1 MFLIARKTKYF
12 ILIILFSGTVF
23 IWSVIFIQT
32 PNNILEV
39 YFFDVGQGDSIF
51 IETPNKKQILIDGG
65 PDKTVLEKLNQAMP
79 FYDQTIDLIIL
90 THPDADH
97 LTGLIEVLEYYQIG
111 HILTSGF
118 QKDTAGYQEWQR
130 LIKEKEIPLTIAQIG
145 QNIVLQDGIVL
156 EILWP
161 DQSLISSYSNPV
173 NNVSVVGR
181 LVYGD
186 IEIFLTGD
194 IENKVEKYLVDQDI
208 WLESDILKLAH
219 HGSKTSSIQSF
230 INKVNPKISVISV
243 GENNKY
249 NHPHETVLERL
260 KNSTIYRTD
269 KNGDI
274 QILTDGILFDIVS
287 EKK

>member
-1 MFLIARKTKYF
+1 MFLIAQKIKYF
-12 ILIILFSGTVF
+12 ILIILFGGTIFV
-23 IWSVIFIQT
+23 WSVIFIQT

-39 YFFDVGQGDSIF
+39 HFFDVGQGDSIF
-51 IETPNKKQILIDGG
+51 IETPNSRQILIDGG
-65 PDKTVLEKLNQAMP
+65 PDKTVLKRLNQTMP

-90 THPDADH
+90 THPDTDH

-118 QKDTAGYQEWQR
+118 QKDTAAYQEWQR
-130 LIKEKEIPLTIAQIG
+130 LIKEKEIPLTIAQAG

-161 DQSLISSYSNPV
+161 DQSLINSYSKPV

-186 IEIFLTGD
+186 IEILLTGD
-194 IENKVEKYLVDQDI
+194 IENKVENVLVKQEI
-208 WLESDILKLAH
+208 QSDILKLAH

-230 INKVNPKISVISV
+230 INKVNPAIAVISV
-243 GENNKY
+243 GEDNRY
-249 NHPHETVLERL
+249 NHPNETVLERL
-260 KNSTIYRTD
+260 KNSIIYRTD

-274 QILTDGILFDIVS
+274 QILTNGILFDILTG
-287 EKK
+287 E

>member
-1 MFLIARKTKYF
+1 MIARKTRYF
-12 ILIILFSGTVF
+12 ILVILFSGTIFV
-23 IWSVIFIQT
+23 WSAIFIQA
-32 PNNILEV
+32 PDNILEV
-39 YFFDVGQGDSIF
+39 HFFDVGQGDSIF
-51 IETPNKKQILIDGG
+51 IEMPNKRQILIDGG
-65 PDKTVLEKLNQAMP
+65 PDKTVLEKLNQTMP

-97 LTGLIEVLEYYQIG
+97 LTGLIEVLEYYQVG

-118 QKDTAGYQEWQR
+118 QKDTATYQEWQR
-130 LIKEKEIPLTIAQIG
+130 LIKEREIPLTIAQAG

-161 DQSLISSYSNPV
+161 DQSLISLYSNPV

-186 IEIFLTGD
+186 IEILLTGD
-194 IENKVEKYLVDQDI
+194 IENKVESVLSKQEI
-208 WLESDILKLAH
+208 QSDILKLAH
-219 HGSKTSSIQSF
+219 HGSKTSSMQSF
-230 INKVNPKISVISV
+230 INKVNPEIAVISV

-249 NHPHETVLERL
+249 NHPSETVLERL
-260 KNSTIYRTD
+260 KNSIIYRTD

-274 QILTDGILFDIVS
+274 RILTNGILFDIVN
-287 EKK
+287 EK

>member
-1 MFLIARKTKYF
+1 MFFIARKTKYF
-12 ILIILFSGTVF
+12 ILIILFGGTIFV
-23 IWSVIFIQT
+23 WSVIFIQT

-39 YFFDVGQGDSIF
+39 HFFDVRQGDSIF
-51 IETPNKKQILIDGG
+51 IETPNSRQILIDGG
-65 PDKTVLEKLNQAMP
+65 PDKTVLKRLNQTMP

-90 THPDADH
+90 THPDTDH

-118 QKDTAGYQEWQR
+118 QKDTAAYQEWQR
-130 LIKEKEIPLTIAQIG
+130 LIKEKEIPLTIAQAG

-161 DQSLISSYSNPV
+161 DQSLISSYSKPV

-186 IEIFLTGD
+186 IEILLTGD
-194 IENKVEKYLVDQDI
+194 IENKVENVLVKQEI
-208 WLESDILKLAH
+208 QSDILKLAH

-230 INKVNPKISVISV
+230 INKVNPAIAVISV
-243 GENNKY
+243 GEDNRY
-249 NHPHETVLERL
+249 NHPNETVLERL
-260 KNSTIYRTD
+260 KNSIIYRTD

-274 QILTDGILFDIVS
+274 QILTNGILFDILTG
-287 EKK
+287 E